1 MLNKSLYSQKYN
13 VEFFHITKNAMTAI
27 IRDMGMA
34 WYGRDTLPSDRK
46 IFCVTRDPLN
56 RTLSGFN
63 EIKKLYAMGVRE
75 HTFRTL
81 PKDIENKIFNN
92 GDLKESFE
100 LYITELENKGF
111 FDNHNQLQYDFLEG
125 YTVKSLFDVPR
136 KIDDIQYFLKFESIN
151 EELSNLLGQNFNLN
165 RVNSGNQNV
174 KNYLKPILETYKDR
188 IYNLYKKDYAII
200 ENYG

>member
-1 MLNKSLYSQKYN
+1 
-13 VEFFHITKNAMTAI
+13 
-27 IRDMGMA
+27 
-34 WYGRDTLPSDRK
+34 
-46 IFCVTRDPLN
+46 
-56 RTLSGFN
+56 
-63 EIKKLYAMGVRE
+63 MGVRE

-111 FDNHNQLQYDFLEG
+111 FDSHNQLQYDFLEG

-174 KNYLKPILETYKDR
+174 KNSLKPILETYKDR